1 VILAGTNIVSVLHDD
16 VAVIGRARSAVKSRL
31 SSESSY

>member
-16 VAVIGRARSAVKSRL
+16 PAVIARARSAVESRL
-31 SSESSY
+31 SSEDIP